1 MRIERIC
8 PNEAEALYTCMK
20 KIDQETQYLLYL
32 PDERSFNKDRFVDDI
47 KHNFYIG
54 VKTDENDILG
64 YLSVHIS
71 RLAKIKHIGYIVTG
85 VINEKHHQGLATKMF
100 QETIKWAER
109 KGLRRLELTVI
120 TTNTPAVKFY
130 EKLGFK
136 IEGIKHESIY
146 MDQNF
151 YDELYMSMMINQS
164 FSIDS
169 DILES

>member
-1 MRIERIC
+1 M
-8 PNEAEALYTCMK
+8 
-20 KIDQETQYLLYL
+20 LYL
-32 PDERSFNKDRFVDDI
+32 PDERSFNKDSMVDDI

-85 VINEKHHQGLATKMF
+85 VLNEQHHQGLATKMF

-120 TTNTPAVKFY
+120 TDRKSVV
-130 EKLGFK
+130 
-136 IEGIKHESIY
+136 
-146 MDQNF
+146 
-151 YDELYMSMMINQS
+151 
-164 FSIDS
+164 
-169 DILES
+169 

>member
-20 KIDQETQYLLYL
+20 KIDQETQYMLYL
-32 PDERSFNKDRFVDDI
+32 PDERSVNKDSMDDDI
-47 KHNFYIG
+47 KHNFYID

-71 RLAKIKHIGYIVTG
+71 RSSKINDIGYIVTG
-85 VINEKHHQGLATKMF
+85 VFNEQHHQGLATKMV

-146 MDQNF
+146 MDHHF
-151 YDELYMSMMINQS
+151 YEDRKSV
-164 FSIDS
+164 
-169 DILES
+169 

>member
-8 PNEAEALYTCMK
+8 PNEDEALYTWMK
-20 KIDQETQYLLYL
+20 KIDKETQYIIYLL
-32 PDERSFNKDRFVDDI
+32 DERSFNKDSLIDDI

-85 VINEKHHQGLATKMF
+85 VLNEQHHQGLATKMF

-109 KGLRRLELTVI
+109 K
-120 TTNTPAVKFY
+120 
-130 EKLGFK
+130 
-136 IEGIKHESIY
+136 
-146 MDQNF
+146 
-151 YDELYMSMMINQS
+151 
-164 FSIDS
+164 
-169 DILES
+169 